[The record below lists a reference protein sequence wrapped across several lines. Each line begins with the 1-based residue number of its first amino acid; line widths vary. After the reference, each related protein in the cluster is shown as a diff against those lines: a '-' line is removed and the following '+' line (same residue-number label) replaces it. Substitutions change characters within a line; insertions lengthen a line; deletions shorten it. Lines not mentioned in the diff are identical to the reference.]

1 MKTDRNREGIWSF
14 KSMMMM
20 MMMTYRVLALVQIKV
35 LVGGDSGRDVRLKVG
50 IGMIQSWYVEK
61 RGKIPFAE

>member
-1 MKTDRNREGIWSF
+1 
-14 KSMMMM
+14 
-20 MMMTYRVLALVQIKV
+20 MMTYRVLVLVQIKV

-61 RGKIPFAE
+61 RGGILFAE

>member
-1 MKTDRNREGIWSF
+1 
-14 KSMMMM
+14 MMMM